1 MRSDVI
7 EIDEIVLVDE
17 VLANSVLRDVE
28 DDLPSKALP
37 SILQILLKDIHLNS
51 ISIS

>member
-1 MRSDVI
+1 MSITCILVDQSMRSDVI

-28 DDLPSKALP
+28 DDLPS
-37 SILQILLKDIHLNS
+37 
-51 ISIS
+51 